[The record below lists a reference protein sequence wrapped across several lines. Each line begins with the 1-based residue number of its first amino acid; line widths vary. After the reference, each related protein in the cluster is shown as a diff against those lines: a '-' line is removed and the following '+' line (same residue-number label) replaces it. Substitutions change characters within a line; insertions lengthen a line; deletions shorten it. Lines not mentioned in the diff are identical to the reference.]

1 VGPRPVAVDAQDG
14 RAHAE
19 PRLDVGAAE
28 AAAAAPSGPADAGST
43 GVSPRTALK
52 TAGFIAAVMVVVAVG
67 CARGLGTRLPV
78 GLFGLLG
85 AGALAAQLRPRR
97 ARLTAVLVGVV
108 ALMAL
113 NPVFGLY
120 FLALVLVLTV
130 ARDHRG
136 AFAATALA
144 GALLLPKLAFSRG
157 YHTPGLWNWLN
168 EPSLALL
175 LFVSALWW
183 RHRWSDPVR
192 RTASAE
198 GDASG
203 AGAPG
208 PLPGSSA
215 EAPSRADRAARDTDA
230 LSFLLLYL
238 FPTHATNP
246 MVLGPTVLWRPLRTS
261 ATEIVKQLGW
271 FLAKVAGIQLLQ
283 LLRLRH
289 HPLLPQPLLLLRE
302 LSAAMLAETSR
313 AGLWCIV
320 AASYV
325 ETYLL
330 LAASADVPILVARLF
345 GWPLPAP
352 FRAPLL
358 AWNPVELWRRWGI
371 YNRQFLLRVVYFPLG
386 GNRRHRYRN
395 VVITF
400 LASALLLHSGWF
412 GSKYLEVG
420 LAGWRD
426 ESLYFLLQGLAVCA
440 CLGLWQRT
448 GKEVGSDRGLRW
460 SGGRLLATLATQ
472 GSSALAHVVILAQGI
487 DLATRFRLIG
497 RCLGL

>member
-1 VGPRPVAVDAQDG
+1 
-14 RAHAE
+14 
-19 PRLDVGAAE
+19 
-28 AAAAAPSGPADAGST
+28 
-43 GVSPRTALK
+43 
-52 TAGFIAAVMVVVAVG
+52 
-67 CARGLGTRLPV
+67 
-78 GLFGLLG
+78 
-85 AGALAAQLRPRR
+85 
-97 ARLTAVLVGVV
+97 
-108 ALMAL
+108 
-113 NPVFGLY
+113 
-120 FLALVLVLTV
+120 
-130 ARDHRG
+130 
-136 AFAATALA
+136 
-144 GALLLPKLAFSRG
+144 
-157 YHTPGLWNWLN
+157 
-168 EPSLALL
+168 LL

-192 RTASAE
+192 RTACADA
-198 GDASG
+198 DASG
-203 AGAPG
+203 APAAG
-208 PLPGSSA
+208 PLPSFLPDGPNRDDR
-215 EAPSRADRAARDTDA
+215 EARGGDA

-261 ATEIVKQLGW
+261 VPEICKHLGW
-271 FLAKVAGIQLLQ
+271 FLAKVAGIQLL
-283 LLRLRH
+283 RLRH
-289 HPLLPQPLLLLRE
+289 HPLLPHPLPLLRE
-302 LSAAMLAETSR
+302 LSGPTLAGTSR

-345 GWPLPAP
+345 GWPLAAP

-395 VVITF
+395 VILTF
-400 LASALLLHSGWF
+400 LASALVLHSGWF

-420 LAGWRD
+420 IAGWRD

-448 GKEVGSDRGLRW
+448 GKEVGGDRGLRW
-460 SGGRLLATLATQ
+460 SGGRVLATLATQ

-487 DLATRFRLIG
+487 DLANRFRLIG

>member
-1 VGPRPVAVDAQDG
+1 LSSSLAGLVRP
-14 RAHAE
+14 
-19 PRLDVGAAE
+19 L
-28 AAAAAPSGPADAGST
+28 PSGPADAGSAS
-43 GVSPRTALK
+43 VWPRAPLK
-52 TAGFIAAVMVVVAVG
+52 TAGFIAAVMIVVAVG
-67 CARGLGTRLPV
+67 CARGLGTRLSP
-78 GLFGLLG
+78 GLLG
-85 AGALAAQLRPRR
+85 LLGTGALVAQLRPRL
-97 ARLTAVLVGVV
+97 ARLTAVLVGAV

-113 NPVFGLY
+113 NPVFGAY
-120 FLALVLVLTV
+120 FLALVLGLTV

-168 EPSLALL
+168 EPSLALI

-192 RTASAE
+192 RTGSADA
-198 GDASG
+198 DASG
-203 AGAPG
+203 APTAG
-208 PLPGSSA
+208 PLPSSL
-215 EAPSRADRAARDTDA
+215 PDGPNRDDRGARGGDA

-246 MVLGPTVLWRPLRTS
+246 MVLGPTVLWRPLETS
-261 ATEIVKQLGW
+261 VPEICKHLGW

-283 LLRLRH
+283 LRH
-289 HPLLPQPLLLLRE
+289 HPLLPHPLPLLRE
-302 LSAAMLAETSR
+302 LSGPMLADTSR
-313 AGLWCIV
+313 TGLWYIV

-345 GWPLPAP
+345 GWPLAAP

-395 VVITF
+395 VILTF

-420 LAGWRD
+420 VAGWRD

-448 GKEVGSDRGLRW
+448 GKEVRGDRGLRW